1 MALQNGGEAC
11 RDSTSYSVFMEPQEQ
26 KKGFWANF
34 RHFFFRGLAAV
45 LPSLLTLVLVVKGYQ
60 FINEYVGGYV
70 NWALIRIVAWAQAP
84 ISEAPFDTRVGNLQ
98 ELWSTWYLHIT
109 GFVIAICLIY
119 ILGVFLASFLGR
131 WIWRLIEALLGRTP
145 VVKQVY
151 PQIKQVTDFFL
162 SSQRLNF
169 TQVVALEYPR
179 KGIWSLGLVTGQAPK
194 RLQEHL
200 NTEVISVFMPSSPTP
215 LTGYVICVPSGDVVE
230 LSISI
235 DEAFRFII
243 SGGVLKPSDKLI
255 DGKPI
260 ISAELP
266 SPPNAEQK
274 S

>member
-1 MALQNGGEAC
+1 
-11 RDSTSYSVFMEPQEQ
+11 
-26 KKGFWANF
+26 
-34 RHFFFRGLAAV
+34 
-45 LPSLLTLVLVVKGYQ
+45 LVVKGYQ
-60 FINEYVGGYV
+60 FISQYVGGYV
-70 NWALIRIVAWAQAP
+70 NWVLIRIVAYAQHLIFGVDLGKR
-84 ISEAPFDTRVGNLQ
+84 ISHFGVIWG
-98 ELWSTWYLHIT
+98 SWYLRIT
-109 GFVIAICLIY
+109 GFIIAICLIY

-162 SSQRLNF
+162 SSQRLSF

-194 RLQEHL
+194 RLQEYL
-200 NTEVISVFMPSSPTP
+200 DTEDVVSVFMPSSPTP
-215 LTGYVICVPSGDVVE
+215 LTGYVICVQRSDVVE

-255 DGKPI
+255 DGKPV

-266 SPPNAEQK
+266 SPSDADKQ

>member
-1 MALQNGGEAC
+1 M
-11 RDSTSYSVFMEPQEQ
+11 Q

-34 RHFFFRGLAAV
+34 KHFFFRGLAAI

-60 FINEYVGGYV
+60 FINQYVGGYV
-70 NWALIRIVAWAQAP
+70 NWALIRIVAYAQYLIFGGELGQR
-84 ISEAPFDTRVGNLQ
+84 ISHLKAIWD
-98 ELWSTWYLHIT
+98 SWYLHIT
-109 GFVIAICLIY
+109 GFIIAICLIY

-169 TQVVALEYPR
+169 TQVVAVEYPR

-200 NTEVISVFMPSSPTP
+200 DTEAISVFMPSSPTP
-215 LTGYVICVPSGDVVE
+215 LTGYVICTRRSDVVE
-230 LSISI
+230 LAISI

-243 SGGVLKPSDKLI
+243 SGGVLKPSDKLV
-255 DGKPI
+255 DGKPVV
-260 ISAELP
+260 SAKLP
-266 SPPNAEQK
+266 SPPDADKQ

>member
-1 MALQNGGEAC
+1 
-11 RDSTSYSVFMEPQEQ
+11 MESKEQ

-34 RHFFFRGLAAV
+34 RHFFFRGLAAI
-45 LPSLLTLVLVVKGYQ
+45 LPSLLTLVLVIKGYQ
-60 FINEYVGGYV
+60 FISKYIGGYV
-70 NWALIRIVAWAQAP
+70 NWALIRIVGWVQLL
-84 ISEAPFDTRVGNLQ
+84 IFRGDFGERVSNL
-98 ELWSTWYLHIT
+98 EVIWDSWYLHIG
-109 GFVIAICLIY
+109 GFIIAICLIY

-162 SSQRLNF
+162 SSQRLDF
-169 TQVVALEYPR
+169 SQVVAVEYPR

-200 NTEVISVFMPSSPTP
+200 NTEVVSVFMPSSPTP
-215 LTGYVICVPSGDVVE
+215 LTGYVVCVQRSDLIE

-243 SGGVLKPSDKLI
+243 SGGVLKPGSKLISDKTTAV
-255 DGKPI
+255 
-260 ISAELP
+260 AELP
-266 SPPNAEQK
+266 AEQK
-274 S
+274 TDKQDQE

>member
-1 MALQNGGEAC
+1 
-11 RDSTSYSVFMEPQEQ
+11 MESQV
-26 KKGFWANF
+26 KKQGFWPNF
-34 RHFFFRGLAAV
+34 KHFFFRGLAAI

-60 FINEYVGGYV
+60 FISQYVGGYV
-70 NWALIRIVAWAQAP
+70 NWALIRIVAYAQYL
-84 ISEAPFDTRVGNLQ
+84 IFEGDLSQRIFHLTEI
-98 ELWSTWYLHIT
+98 WSSWYLRIT

-131 WIWRLIEALLGRTP
+131 WIWKMIEALLGRTP
-145 VVKQVY
+145 LVKQVY

-162 SSQRLNF
+162 NSQRLRF
-169 TQVVALEYPR
+169 TQVVAVEYPR

-200 NTEVISVFMPSSPTP
+200 NTEEVVSVFMPSSPTP
-215 LTGYVICVPSGDVVE
+215 LTGYVICILKSDVVE

-243 SGGVLKPSDKLI
+243 SGGVLKPSDKII
-255 DGKPI
+255 DGKPV
-260 ISAELP
+260 ISSELP
-266 SPPNAEQK
+266 SQPDADKQ